1 MAELNELFEEAAGR
15 AQDLSQDASE
25 AIQSIQKV
33 VSAARD
39 LSETLDAQTQRAAA
53 ALRAVADKLDEA
65 EGHLESEVGDAGNE
79 LDALATRAAAVR
91 EEVAGVLEQV
101 KEALEKLDQKRQ
113 ESQDQVDASLQAA
126 ASDVADLGEEVQES
140 GKGLGEHLDVATE
153 KVAELR
159 TAVTQARTE
168 LQAKQAQ
175 WTTALNELA
184 LTARS
189 ETEFVGKGVV
199 ELLNRQSTA
208 LLDLGN
214 HVIDTHNDVMDALTL
229 KYTKDAT
236 ERLAKP
242 LEALTTK
249 LEALG
254 ELSGNAKEALGD
266 EADALLGKVAAA
278 LPLIEQVK
286 GVLGQTSRLG

>member
-1 MAELNELFEEAAGR
+1 
-15 AQDLSQDASE
+15 
-25 AIQSIQKV
+25 
-33 VSAARD
+33 
-39 LSETLDAQTQRAAA
+39 
-53 ALRAVADKLDEA
+53 
-65 EGHLESEVGDAGNE
+65 
-79 LDALATRAAAVR
+79 
-91 EEVAGVLEQV
+91 V

-254 ELSGNAKEALGD
+254 ELSGNAKEALGT
-266 EADALLGKVAAA
+266 EADGLLGKVAAA

-286 GVLGQTSRLG
+286 AVLGLTGRLG